1 MSRAQKESSGDY
13 FASMTDL
20 LVGVLFIL
28 IIMVAYLA
36 FQINTEDRVPKTV
49 YDAIKKERDDL
60 AVENEFLK
68 GLLARVMKERDAAEK
83 KILSLEKEISEL
95 ISEIE
100 RLRREIERLLNADK
114 IRDIEK
120 YMSLGQNKRDQIVL
134 STVRELRALD
144 IDARVGRANNVVTIS
159 GANLFASGR
168 SDLGSKEGALVRV
181 NALATV
187 LREQISCF
195 AINSLQKAEN
205 VKLCNPDFVFI
216 EAVFIEGHTDNVAVQ
231 RQLSDGSR
239 NNLELSAKRATNTYL
254 QMVRHVP
261 ELVDFSNPNGEQALS
276 VAAYGEQRPMV
287 GNISAEDREMNR
299 RIDIRFDMFVP
310 NSQESLEQFVEQFE

>member
-1 MSRAQKESSGDY
+1 MSRSQKERPGDY

-36 FQINTEDRVPKTV
+36 FQINTEDRVPKTA
-49 YDAIKKERDDL
+49 YDAIKKERD
-60 AVENEFLK
+60 
-68 GLLARVMKERDAAEK
+68 AAEQ
-83 KILSLEKEISEL
+83 KILSLEKEVSDL
-95 ISEIE
+95 LSQIE

-114 IRDIEK
+114 IRDIET
-120 YMSLGQNKRDQIVL
+120 YISLGINKRDQIVL

-168 SDLGSKEGALVRV
+168 SDLGSKEDALGRV
-181 NALATV
+181 NALANV
-187 LREQISCF
+187 IREKISCF
-195 AINSLQKAEN
+195 AISPLQKAES
-205 VKLCNPDFVFI
+205 VKLCNPNFLFI
-216 EAVFIEGHTDNVAVQ
+216 EAVFIEGHTDDVPVQ
-231 RQLSDGSR
+231 RLLPDGSR

-261 ELVDFSNPNGEQALS
+261 ALVDFSNPNGEQALS
-276 VAAYGEQRPMV
+276 VAAYGEQRPLV
-287 GNISAEDREMNR
+287 ENISAEDHEINR

-310 NSQESLEQFVEQFE
+310 SSQESLEQFVEQFE